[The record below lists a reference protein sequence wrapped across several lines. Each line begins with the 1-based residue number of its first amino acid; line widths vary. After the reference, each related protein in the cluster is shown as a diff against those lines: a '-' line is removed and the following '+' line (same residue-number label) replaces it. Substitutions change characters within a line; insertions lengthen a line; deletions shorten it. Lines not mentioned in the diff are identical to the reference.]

1 MIFMRDVLTFQKHV
15 PRLANM
21 HAPHMAASRLSLLI
35 SVVVTIPVAAIL
47 VVRSN
52 GERSR
57 TVAM

>member
-1 MIFMRDVLTFQKHV
+1 MIFMCNVLTFQKNV
-15 PRLANM
+15 PRLENM
-21 HAPHMAASRLSLLI
+21 HAPHMATPRLSLLI